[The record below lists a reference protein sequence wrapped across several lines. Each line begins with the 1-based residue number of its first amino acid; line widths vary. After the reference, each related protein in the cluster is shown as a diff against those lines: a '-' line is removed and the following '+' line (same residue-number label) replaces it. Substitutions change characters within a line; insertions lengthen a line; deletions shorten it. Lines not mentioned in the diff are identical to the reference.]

1 MSRERKSGPTI
12 TGGGIDGAH
21 WGDLDGDGTDEMILG
36 MNGFGGLHALSA
48 EGKRLWRVRGIANV
62 WNQAVIPAGKQPAMV
77 FATEAGGTIRVFD
90 GEGKRVRTLHPLGDY
105 YAGMTAA
112 VMDAGHS
119 VQLLAI
125 GNGRVV
131 VFDPTGTV
139 AWHTPTNANWVNQ
152 FCASGDL
159 DGDGTA
165 EWVFF
170 DDADN
175 LVIASIEGVR
185 KATIENQS
193 GVESFA
199 IAQNSEGKGI
209 LVTLQS
215 GTLTAYG
222 FK

>member
-1 MSRERKSGPTI
+1 
-12 TGGGIDGAH
+12 
-21 WGDLDGDGTDEMILG
+21 
-36 MNGFGGLHALSA
+36 
-48 EGKRLWRVRGIANV
+48 
-62 WNQAVIPAGKQPAMV
+62 
-77 FATEAGGTIRVFD
+77 
-90 GEGKRVRTLHPLGDY
+90 
-105 YAGMTAA
+105 MTAA

-131 VFDPTGTV
+131 VFDPTGAV

-175 LVIASIEGVR
+175 LVVASIEGVR